1 MTEVAPLLDV
11 RALHVHF
18 PVASGILRRPIG
30 MVRAVDGVDLAV
42 RPGETLGLVGESGCG
57 KSTLSRAIAMLLKPT
72 SGEIRFEG
80 QNLAA
85 LPSDALRRARRDL
98 QIIFQDPFGSLNP
111 RLRVADLL
119 LEGLRIQG
127 LADRSRERDVVDQ
140 MLWRVGLN
148 TAMAQRYPHELSG
161 GQRQRIGIARTL
173 ALHPKLIVA
182 DEPVSALD
190 VSVQAQILNL
200 LIDLKRDFGLTYV
213 FIAHN
218 LAVVAYIADRIA
230 VMYLG
235 RIVEIGRSEVL
246 QRRPLHPYTAARIA
260 ATPQM
265 RAEGYDMRLPG
276 EPPSPLAVPKG
287 CRFRGRCP
295 AERPICVAEEPKLVE
310 DGPDHLVACH
320 FPGASTPA
328 AGFVPARGTDE
339 LWKSVASNPPERSTS
354 R

>member
-1 MTEVAPLLDV
+1 M
-11 RALHVHF
+11 
-18 PVASGILRRPIG
+18 
-30 MVRAVDGVDLAV
+30 
-42 RPGETLGLVGESGCG
+42 LV
-57 KSTLSRAIAMLLKPT
+57 KAT
-72 SGEIRFEG
+72 SGEIRFSGE
-80 QNLAA
+80 NLAA
-85 LPSDALRRARRDL
+85 LPSAALRRARRDL
-98 QIIFQDPFGSLNP
+98 QIIFQDPYGSLNP

-127 LADRSRERDVVDQ
+127 LAERSREPALVEE
-140 MLWRVGLN
+140 MLARVGLN
-148 TAMAQRYPHELSG
+148 AAMAQRYPHELSG

-173 ALHPKLIVA
+173 ALRPKLIVA

-200 LIDLKRDFGLTYV
+200 LIDLKRDLGLTYV

-235 RIVEIGRSEVL
+235 RIVEIGRSEAL
-246 QRRPLHPYTAARIA
+246 QRRPLHPYTVALIA

-276 EPPSPLAVPKG
+276 EPPSPLAIPKG

-295 AERPICVAEEPKLVE
+295 AERPICAAEEPKLVE
-310 DGPDHLVACH
+310 NAPDHLVACH
-320 FPGASTPA
+320 FPGTATPA
-328 AGFVPARGTDE
+328 SGFAPVRDTGE
-339 LWKSVASNPPERSTS
+339 LWKSSAPNLPERSIS